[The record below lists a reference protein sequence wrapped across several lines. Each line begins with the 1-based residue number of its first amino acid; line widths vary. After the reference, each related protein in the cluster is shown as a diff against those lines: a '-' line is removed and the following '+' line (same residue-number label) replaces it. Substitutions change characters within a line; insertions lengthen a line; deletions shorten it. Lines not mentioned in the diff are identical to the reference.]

1 MKTRPRDLVI
11 LAVMPLFFASNL
23 IIGRLAVE
31 TVPPWTLAALRWSL
45 ASLILAPFAWSD
57 VRLHAAT
64 LIAQWKLIA
73 FLGFLGMWICGAIV
87 YVALQYTTATHGTL
101 IYTASPVIVVLLG
114 ALIARRALPLAQAIG
129 VVLGIAGV
137 FTIVLEGQPL
147 AILSHHFN
155 VGDLWFVFAAI
166 AWALYSLLLK
176 NTALQTVPT
185 FALFFVIALAGAVLL
200 IPCMIAEWLLI
211 GGFPSSVR
219 AWASIA
225 GIVLFASL
233 LSYSSYQYG
242 VKRAGPALT
251 SIFLYLL
258 PVYGIALAV
267 VFLGETLRPYHAV
280 GLVLVLG
287 GIVLAT
293 APSFPKRG
301 KA

>member
-176 NTALQTVPT
+176 NAALQTVPT